1 MEPLIPAEVIEKRIL
16 LIRGKKVMLDADLA
30 ELYGVETKVLKRSV
44 KRNIDRFP
52 EDFLIRITSEE
63 FESLRCHFGTSKR
76 GGVRYLPYAFTEN
89 GVAMLSSILNS
100 NKAIQVNIQIMRTFT
115 RLREILSTHEELRRK
130 IELMEKKYDGQF
142 KVVFEAIRQLMT
154 PPAVPKRKIGFNLKE
169 KQAVYGRKGVQRNSR
184 N

>member
-1 MEPLIPAEVIEKRIL
+1 MESLVPVELIEKRIL

-30 ELYGVETKVLKRSV
+30 ELYGVETKALKRSV

-52 EDFLIRITSEE
+52 EDFLMQISGEE

-100 NKAIQVNIQIMRTFT
+100 KRAIQVNIQISSVKLKT
-115 RLREILSTHEELRRK
+115 K
-130 IELMEKKYDGQF
+130 I
-142 KVVFEAIRQLMT
+142 
-154 PPAVPKRKIGFNLKE
+154 IG
-169 KQAVYGRKGVQRNSR
+169 VII
-184 N
+184 